1 MVNLVFVN
9 YFLINTLDLSGYI
22 VPLDA
27 VHLIVSA
34 TSCKLRDTPASA
46 SSGASGTAVCWK
58 TRAVS
63 ISARKHGSFRN

>member
-9 YFLINTLDLSGYI
+9 YFLINTLDLGSYV

-34 TSCKLRDTPASA
+34 TRSKLRD
-46 SSGASGTAVCWK
+46 GRILKEAVDC
-58 TRAVS
+58 V
-63 ISARKHGSFRN
+63 